1 MKLSQLKEFIAI
13 VDHGSL
19 RGAARKLG
27 VTAPA
32 LSKSLGRL
40 EDELHVPLLIR
51 NSRGVTPSAYGQA
64 LLRRARLIHAESQKA
79 SDEIAQLRGGLEG
92 VVTVGIS
99 PTPAIALLPDVLPR
113 FRQRFPDA
121 RVNIVGGASDAQL
134 AAIRSGSMDFAVMST
149 PEEGL
154 DTGFESDDLF
164 YADLIVAA
172 RKGHPLSKARSLT
185 ELADC
190 EWIVTGPNRKG
201 PGSAI
206 LDAFQR
212 HALPQPSRLVQCDTT
227 WALNAL
233 LTKSD
238 MLCAISRLMLDHPM
252 FSATLVAIP
261 IKETLPRYRI
271 SLIHLAG
278 SPLLPVAME
287 FATLMKRYA
296 NYLCVANPRISVPP
310 RKAIKTRQR
319 KG

>member
-1 MKLSQLKEFIAI
+1 MKLNQLKELIAI

-19 RGAARKLG
+19 RGAARNLG

-40 EDELHVPLLIR
+40 EEELRVPLLIR

-64 LLRRARLIHAESQKA
+64 LLRRARLIQAESQKA
-79 SDEIAQLRGGLEG
+79 SEEIAQLRGGLEG

-113 FRQRFPDA
+113 FRQGFPDV
-121 RVNIVGGASDAQL
+121 RVNIVSGAAHAHL
-134 AAIRSGSMDFAVMST
+134 AAMRNGSMDFAVMSI
-149 PEEGL
+149 PEEEL

-164 YADLIVAA
+164 YSDLVVAA
-172 RKGHPLSKARSLT
+172 RRDHPLSKARSLA
-185 ELADC
+185 ELANC
-190 EWIVTGPNRKG
+190 EWIVPDPNRREQR
-201 PGSAI
+201 SAI
-206 LDAFQR
+206 LDAFHR
-212 HALPQPSRLVQCDTT
+212 HALPLPRRLVQCDTGWT
-227 WALNAL
+227 LNAL

-261 IKETLPRYRI
+261 IEETLPRHRI
-271 SLIHLAG
+271 SLFHLAG
-278 SPLLPVAME
+278 SPLLPVVME

-296 NYLCVANPRISVPP
+296 HYLCVANPIISVPP
-310 RKAIKTRQR
+310 RKPLLIRQK